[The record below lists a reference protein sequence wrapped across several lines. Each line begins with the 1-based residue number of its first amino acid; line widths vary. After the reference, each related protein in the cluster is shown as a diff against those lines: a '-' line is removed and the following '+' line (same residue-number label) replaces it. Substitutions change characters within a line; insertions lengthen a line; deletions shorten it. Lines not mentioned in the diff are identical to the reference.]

1 LRRIKRFI
9 AVEAIADEFLEK
21 FTSAISNLKAGDPM
35 DPICKLV
42 SLSERGL
49 KRLIRPS

>member
-35 DPICKLV
+35 DPIYKL
-42 SLSERGL
+42 G
-49 KRLIRPS
+49 